1 MCDVSSPEGSGTQYR
16 RFTDHLFPDVTATLA
31 LTCRKREHQKYKYP
45 FGVIAA
51 SGAELW
57 LKSLRIG
64 SIKCLRALA
73 MDSYGDVTMIF
84 AVFRTRPKS

>member
-1 MCDVSSPEGSGTQYR
+1 M
-16 RFTDHLFPDVTATLA
+16 FPDVTATLV
-31 LTCRKREHQKYKYP
+31 LTRRKREHQKYP

-64 SIKCLRALA
+64 SVKMSARTRHGQLRRR
-73 MDSYGDVTMIF
+73 SMIL